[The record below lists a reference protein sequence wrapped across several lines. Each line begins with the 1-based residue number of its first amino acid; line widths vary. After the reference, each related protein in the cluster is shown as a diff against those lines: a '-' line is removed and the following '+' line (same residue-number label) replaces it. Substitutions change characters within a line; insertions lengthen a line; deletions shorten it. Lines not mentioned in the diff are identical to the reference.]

1 MFALASAD
9 PQLRQGRLGAG
20 FCALFGIS
28 LVATASGQLGLS
40 GHNVVV
46 SLLVG
51 APLLAASPILALLP
65 WDRMPR
71 FALLINPLLVMA
83 AVLALGALSRI
94 VAAGFLSVLT
104 VCAVYVGLTQRPR
117 TVLWL
122 LPLLCADWWLA
133 YPAHPV
139 SVLVRLPRA
148 ALVWVLV
155 AEVIASATRRAG
167 QEVTALTMSAM
178 TDPLTQLGN
187 RRRLNQELNSLP
199 TGGLVVFLDLDYFKA
214 FNDRYGHS
222 AGDTVLAQFA
232 AAVKRTL
239 RSGDL
244 VARFGGEEFVILLP
258 VGTSGGEVYHRIRE
272 SWTRAGGPVTFSAGI
287 AQRLDGETP
296 AATMRRADLALYRAK
311 FGGRDR
317 YVVDATALDHAAGPL
332 PEPLPEPLSASL
344 HAGSGDHEFGVE
356 DILDQL
362 RGPRLRR
369 RFIGSD
375 EAPFPPDFA
384 SRSTHTWS

>member
-1 MFALASAD
+1 MFASASVD

-20 FCALFGIS
+20 FCALFGLS
-28 LVATASGQLGLS
+28 LVSTASGLLGLT

-51 APLLAASPILALLP
+51 APVLAASAILAVLP
-65 WDRMPR
+65 WDRLPR
-71 FALLINPLLVMA
+71 LALLIHPLLVMA
-83 AVLALGALSRI
+83 AILVLGSLSP
-94 VAAGFLSVLT
+94 VLAAGFLSGLT

-122 LPLLCADWWLA
+122 LPLMCADWWLA
-133 YPAHPV
+133 YPEHPM

-148 ALVWVLV
+148 VLVWVLV
-155 AEVIASATRRAG
+155 AEVIAGATRRAG
-167 QEVTALTMSAM
+167 QQVTALTMSAM

-287 AQRLDGETP
+287 AQRRVGES
-296 AATMRRADLALYRAK
+296 AVATMRRADLALYRAK

-317 YVVDATALDHAAGPL
+317 YVIDAASLEDAPRPLAVPGRAALDEH
-332 PEPLPEPLSASL
+332 S
-344 HAGSGDHEFGVE
+344 FGVD
-356 DILDQL
+356 DILEQL
-362 RGPRLRR
+362 RAPRPRR

-375 EAPFPPDFA
+375 EPPFPSDFV